1 MFLFSACRTET
12 KQEIETIDT
21 IELIDESGLP
31 APNFVTD
38 SNEKKI
44 IAITDTLY
52 KGDTLK
58 IKFRTPHPRDFA
70 ITTPEG
76 KFFFIIY
83 GGNDTTKPSLVD
95 WLEFEK
101 IEYLEIITDQTTANP
116 WDATEPENKIIFTK
130 TGEYEI
136 LLSEN
141 LETDNGTPVEIE
153 RVYYNH
159 KKK

>member
-31 APNFVTD
+31 EPYFVTD

-58 IKFRTPHPRDFA
+58 IKFNTPHPRDFA
-70 ITTPEG
+70 ITTPDG
-76 KFFFIIY
+76 KFFFVIY
-83 GGNDTTKPSLVD
+83 GGNDTTKPSLID

-116 WDATEPENKIIFTK
+116 WDAREPENKIIFTK